1 MVKKKSYVFKQ
12 TNEQEEEEQKQ
23 DNTNNKNVN
32 EVPKIK

>member
-1 MVKKKSYVFKQ
+1 MVKKKSYVSKQ
-12 TNEQEEEEQKQ
+12 TNKQEEEQKQ